1 MKIDIKSGGCMYI
14 EIGDYTYYI
23 DYSIEGETSL
33 HRFLTDGEDEDCDSP
48 MIIWEDGSDAM
59 QII

>member
-1 MKIDIKSGGCMYI
+1 MYI